1 MYLSKD
7 VNDFEL
13 ETKFNAINNDDE
25 KLTKITKAVLTELDT
40 DGYGYLV
47 KAELMVAMASVFR
60 KASIDPPSDAQVE
73 VAMASVFRQAS
84 IDPPSDAAVDVATAG
99 VWKKKKTSIVRP
111 SREEDAQVEVA
122 MASDFRQASIDLP
135 SDAVVDDTR
144 AGGLKITYLGPIYAQ
159 VDEAVKDLGTDS
171 SGTVTVNGF
180 KKWV

>member
-84 IDPPSDAAVDVATAG
+84 IDPPSDAAVEVATAG
-99 VWKKKKTSIVRP
+99 VWRKKTSIVRP
-111 SREEDAQVEVA
+111 SD
-122 MASDFRQASIDLP
+122 
-135 SDAVVDDTR
+135 
-144 AGGLKITYLGPIYAQ
+144 AQ